1 MKAPSPLSPSEAGAH
16 LATKEELAEAERLCV
31 EIDRRL
37 LSHFKRWK
45 TDTGMRHRFDR
56 LMDTRVS
63 AILAEAYERVGWVA
77 RIHEEAVIG
86 EGSVMKPVTVLVL
99 RAKLLGKAK

>member
-1 MKAPSPLSPSEAGAH
+1 VKTPSPLSPSEAGAH
-16 LATKEELAEAERLCV
+16 LATKEELAEVERLCV
-31 EIDRRL
+31 EIDRQL

-63 AILAEAYERVGWVA
+63 MILAEAYERVGWVA
-77 RIHEEAVIG
+77 RVHEEAVIG
-86 EGSVMKPVTVLVL
+86 EGLKSVTVLVL
-99 RAKLLGKAK
+99 RAKLLGKVAGK